1 MKPAAITRVVAIC
14 FYGRSGSFLLH
25 SLLDNHPDVVA
36 VPPFLLLQS
45 FYPFWDTFGGLP
57 VDELVTAFI
66 EQHQPWFSAT
76 ALREGP
82 QAPLFGPEGKDD
94 ISVDATVFG
103 AALRRHLRD
112 GEEPATTTRRRFF
125 QAIQVAYQ
133 DALGRRLR
141 STDPLVV
148 FSLHT
153 PSAEYARLLSED
165 FPDVRFI
172 HVVREPVSAFGAHL
186 VHHLYEFPQ
195 PPFENFPAR
204 MLEMLLGSDR
214 YLVEARGSSA
224 AVRFE
229 DLHMDP
235 EATMR
240 RLASW
245 LDLAWDPELLHTTYN
260 GVLACHKKN
269 GALISGLDPAR
280 ARYRPPATLH
290 LIDRAVLRLLLW
302 QNRQLWGYRWNG
314 HTRPPRRVLRSSVG
328 AITTTIRYVVTSILL
343 WVPAKYE
350 YLAWKLAWT
359 TQERGPNGT
368 IKRAAMVRTLFRQY
382 LLLRETLADEA
393 ALRRTPQPVVP
404 MLSQVAST

>member
-1 MKPAAITRVVAIC
+1 VAIC

-57 VDELVTAFI
+57 VNELVTAFI
-66 EQHQPWFSAT
+66 QQHQPWFSAT
-76 ALREGP
+76 ALRDGP

-103 AALRRHLRD
+103 AALRRHLED
-112 GEEPATTTRRRFF
+112 AGQPGATTTTRRRFF

-133 DALGRRLR
+133 DALGRRVR
-141 STDPLVV
+141 SSDPLVV

-153 PSAEYARLLSED
+153 PSVEYARLLSDD

-172 HVVREPVSAFGAHL
+172 HVVREPVSTFGAHL
-186 VHHLYEFPQ
+186 FHHLYEFPQ

-204 MLEMLLGSDR
+204 MLDMLLGSDR
-214 YLVEARGSSA
+214 YLVEGRTSSA

-235 EATMR
+235 EPTMR

-245 LDLAWDPELLHTTYN
+245 LDLAWDPELLRTSYN
-260 GVLACHKKN
+260 GVLASHQKN

-290 LIDRAVLRLLLW
+290 IIDRAVLRLLLW
-302 QNRQLWGYRWNG
+302 QNRELWGYRWNG
-314 HTRPPRRVLRSSVG
+314 HPRLPLRVRRSRLG
-328 AITTTIRYVVTSILL
+328 AIATTIRYVITSTLL

-350 YLAWKLAWT
+350 YLAWKLAWAA
-359 TQERGPNGT
+359 QEPGPDGT
-368 IKRAAMVRTLFRQY
+368 INRAAMVRTLFRQY
-382 LLLRETLADEA
+382 LLLRQALSDEA

-404 MLSQVAST
+404 TLSQVAST